1 MLIWLPLSLVL
12 RNSRRNQ
19 ESLWLVLKGC
29 RWHLLGTV
37 MSTGIVNTPETEKKK
52 KKTGTEEDFGV
63 VWYHKHEDIAC
74 VEFHLH
80 LIAPGHEKPLIFNH
94 EY

>member
-1 MLIWLPLSLVL
+1 MAGIKGLPLAFVRHCDVHWHSKHS
-12 RNSRRNQ
+12 RNRK
-19 ESLWLVLKGC
+19 E
-29 RWHLLGTV
+29 
-37 MSTGIVNTPETEKKK
+37 K